1 MEFEK
6 PARLAKVRFLPR
18 NDDNFIREGETYQLY
33 YWEKEGWELLET
45 MKGTREG
52 VLVIDDVPK
61 NALLL
66 LHNRTKGREE
76 RIFTYEDGSQ
86 VWW

>member
-1 MEFEK
+1 MGS
-6 PARLAKVRFLPR
+6 VRFLPR
-18 NDDNFIREGETYQLY
+18 NDDNFIREGETYQLFF
-33 YWEKEGWELLET
+33 WNGMEWELIKTL
-45 MKGTREG
+45 KGNRNG
-52 VLVIDDVPK
+52 VLHVENVPK

-76 RIFTYEDGSQ
+76 RIFTYEDNKQ